1 VWMNL
6 VGRFQTQKMRVRREK
21 LKEKM
26 GAMRDKSIGNRNVG
40 ETCCPHPVTQPS
52 GLDAPSCRRPG

>member
-1 VWMNL
+1 MLYNGLRLCECVWMNL

-26 GAMRDKSIGNRNVG
+26 GKIREKSTGNK
-40 ETCCPHPVTQPS
+40 
-52 GLDAPSCRRPG
+52 